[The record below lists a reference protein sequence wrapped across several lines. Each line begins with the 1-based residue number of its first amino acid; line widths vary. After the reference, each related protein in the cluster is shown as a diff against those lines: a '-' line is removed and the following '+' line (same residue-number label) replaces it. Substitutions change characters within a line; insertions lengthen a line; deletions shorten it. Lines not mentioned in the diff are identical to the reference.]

1 MHRIAR
7 RRRRAR
13 RRHRNRKHM
22 SGMTLIEVMIVMV
35 IMAMVAVAAGFAVMP
50 VYRRSQIQQAKT
62 DAAAIRQMAVAYQIQ
77 FDDCPDVQA
86 LIDKEIMSASTT
98 STDPWGTPFEI
109 ACDDTEPVVTSPGP
123 DKQLNTE
130 DDIT

>member
-1 MHRIAR
+1 MNRLAR

-13 RRHRNRKHM
+13 RRYRKHL

-50 VYRRSQIQQAKT
+50 VYRRQQIQQAKT
-62 DAAAIRQMAVAYQIQ
+62 DAASIRQMVIAYQLTY
-77 FDDCPDVQA
+77 DACPDVQA
-86 LIDKEIMSASTT
+86 LVDKEILSASTT
-98 STDPWGTPFEI
+98 SKDPWGTPFEI
-109 ACDDTEPVVTSPGP
+109 ACDDTEPSVISAGP
-123 DKQLNTE
+123 DKELNTE

>member
-13 RRHRNRKHM
+13 RRQRKQL

-50 VYRRSQIQQAKT
+50 VYRRQQIQQAKT
-62 DAAAIRQMAVAYQIQ
+62 DAATIRQMVVAYQIE
-77 FDDCPDVQA
+77 FGSCPDVQA
-86 LIDKEIMSASTT
+86 LIDKQIMSASTT
-98 STDPWGTPFEI
+98 SKDPWGTPFEI
-109 ACDDTEPVVTSPGP
+109 ACDDTEPLVTSAGP
-123 DKQLNTE
+123 DKQLGTE